1 MVESPKWNERHKR
14 LSCWQ
19 KSWWEGLQWLQ
30 MRPVQEVMWLVFS
43 KSEVRGRN
51 QMKPGVR
58 WRCVGNP
65 IIPPVLSNKSFI
77 IFSCGFFFNPS
88 LVLGVFESYEIWK
101 NAEVLILS
109 WLKVLYKC
117 QSLCMRI
124 WDAAL
129 LVRALLMRPQ
139 ESRMLSSP
147 ARWPC
152 FGKSHTSAHLQ
163 ERE

>member
-1 MVESPKWNERHKR
+1 MRDTSDWV
-14 LSCWQ
+14 SCWQ
-19 KSWWEGLQWLQ
+19 KSWWEGLQGLQ
-30 MRPVQEVMWLVFS
+30 MRPVQEVMWLLFS
-43 KSEVRGRN
+43 KSDVHGRN

-58 WRCVGNP
+58 WRCRGNP

-77 IFSCGFFFNPS
+77 IFSCGAFFNHS

-109 WLKVLYKC
+109 RLEVLYKC
-117 QSLCMRI
+117 QSWYMGI
-124 WDAAL
+124 WDAAS

-139 ESRMLSSP
+139 ESRMLSSL

-152 FGKSHTSAHLQ
+152 LGKPHASAHLL
-163 ERE
+163 EREEASNV